1 MRAEF
6 YRTEEPEL
14 VIGSAEWDGRRAV
27 VSAGGDQA
35 RAVLE
40 RIFRASAVPID
51 DPSSRPPG
59 SRGDTLVQPGDLEWF
74 RAAAR
79 VRGAAEGYAVRFA
92 TDRPGGWDLAM
103 DPQSYGWAGDKPAL
117 PRER

>member
-1 MRAEF
+1 VIAEF

-14 VIGSAEWDGRRAV
+14 VIGVAEWDGRRAV
-27 VSAGGDQA
+27 VDAGGDQA

-40 RIFRASAVPID
+40 RVFRLSSVPLD
-51 DPSSRPPG
+51 DPSLRPPG
-59 SRGDTLVQPGDLEWF
+59 SRGDTVVHPGDLTWF
-74 RAAAR
+74 RVAAR
-79 VRGAAEGYAVRFA
+79 VRGSAEGLGVRFV

-103 DPQSYGWAGDKPAL
+103 DPQSYGWAGEKPAL